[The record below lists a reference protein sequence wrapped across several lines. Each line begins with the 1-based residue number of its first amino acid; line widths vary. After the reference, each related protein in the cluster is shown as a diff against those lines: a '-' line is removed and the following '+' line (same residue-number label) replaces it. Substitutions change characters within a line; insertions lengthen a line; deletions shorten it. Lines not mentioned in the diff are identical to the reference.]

1 LGFQTDFGEENILRH
16 IFSGSDAFKEIVAR
30 IDSAIEEYNSSLQD
44 LGLAIEVKNYTN
56 VKETLTT
63 VREINKKVDG
73 LHISDARSINV
84 TTSR

>member
-1 LGFQTDFGEENILRH
+1 MRH